1 MRKLTTSVGDVLLNL
16 NNIILFEINYT
27 HKSKF
32 SIILK
37 YLKFEIVTYEILDF
51 EDHKY
56 EEIDQFS

>member
-1 MRKLTTSVGDVLLNL
+1 MRKLTTSIGDVLLNL

-37 YLKFEIVTYEILDF
+37 CLYFGIVTYEILDF
-51 EDHKY
+51 EDFYQNKLY
-56 EEIDQFS
+56 S